1 MGIGLSR
8 TRAAA
13 VPRPCPARVRPV
25 TSAGSKG
32 PQWDPAT
39 HPRPSGVE
47 SPVETTSPGTTGPA
61 QLVLMATVARRHY
74 VDGRSKVEIADE
86 LGISR
91 FKVARLLETALE
103 TGLVRIEIG
112 HPGSIDVDLS
122 GRLREHLALRTAIV
136 VDTAEQDPG
145 VLREVL
151 GAAAGE
157 LLTETVTRDDVLGLA
172 WARAVAT
179 TVGHVGPLPPV
190 PVVQLTGSLPR
201 EDLAATSIEIVRE
214 LARHTGGEVSFFYA
228 PFLLPDAA
236 VARTLREQPDIARA
250 RARFGSVTKA
260 VIGLGRFAAGQS
272 TIYDAL
278 DEQAR
283 ARLEAAG
290 AVADLSGVFLDAEG
304 RVVGRDLTARMICMD
319 ADELA
324 HVHDVLAVPY
334 GAAKAPAVL
343 AAARS
348 GLVTTLVTHT
358 GMATALLAEPR
369 VVRATPGRG

>member
-1 MGIGLSR
+1 M
-8 TRAAA
+8 
-13 VPRPCPARVRPV
+13 
-25 TSAGSKG
+25 
-32 PQWDPAT
+32 
-39 HPRPSGVE
+39 
-47 SPVETTSPGTTGPA
+47 ETTSPGTTGPA

-74 VDGRSKVEIADE
+74 VDGCSKVEIADE

-136 VDTAEQDPG
+136 VDTAEQDAG

-157 LLTETVTRDDVLGLA
+157 LLTETVTREDVLGLA

-236 VARTLREQPDIARA
+236 TARTLRDQPDIARA

-278 DEQAR
+278 DEPAR
-283 ARLEAAG
+283 DRLETAG

-324 HVHDVLAVPY
+324 HVQDVLAVPY

-358 GMATALLAEPR
+358 AMATALLAEPR
-369 VVRATPGRG
+369 VAREVAPGRR

>member
-1 MGIGLSR
+1 M
-8 TRAAA
+8 
-13 VPRPCPARVRPV
+13 
-25 TSAGSKG
+25 
-32 PQWDPAT
+32 
-39 HPRPSGVE
+39 
-47 SPVETTSPGTTGPA
+47 ETTSASGTLGPA

-122 GRLREHLALRTAIV
+122 SRLRDHLSLRTAIV
-136 VDTAEQDPG
+136 VDTAETDATA
-145 VLREVL
+145 LREVL

-157 LLTETVTRDDVLGLA
+157 LLSETVGRDDVLGLA

-179 TVGHVGPLPPV
+179 TVSHVRGLPPV

-236 VARTLREQPDIARA
+236 TARTLRDQPDIARA
-250 RARFGSVTKA
+250 RGRFASVTTA
-260 VIGLGRFAAGQS
+260 VIGLGLWAQGQS
-272 TIYDAL
+272 TLYDAL
-278 DEQAR
+278 DEDAR
-283 ARLEAAG
+283 AGLAAAG

-304 RVVGRDLTARMICMD
+304 TVVGRDVTARMICMD

-324 HVHDVLAVPY
+324 HVRDVLAVPY

-348 GLVTTLVTHT
+348 RLVTTLVTHT
-358 GMATALLAEPR
+358 EMAAALLDGPP
-369 VVRATPGRG
+369 VGRG

>member
-1 MGIGLSR
+1 ME
-8 TRAAA
+8 TT
-13 VPRPCPARVRPV
+13 
-25 TSAGSKG
+25 TSA
-32 PQWDPAT
+32 
-39 HPRPSGVE
+39 PSG
-47 SPVETTSPGTTGPA
+47 TAGPA

-74 VDGRSKVEIADE
+74 VDGRSKIEIADE

-91 FKVARLLETALE
+91 FKVARLLDAALA

-122 GRLREHLALRTAIV
+122 GRLREHLSLRTAIV
-136 VDTAEQDPG
+136 VGTAEQDAG
-145 VLREVL
+145 ALREVL
-151 GAAAGE
+151 GTAAGE

-179 TVGHVGPLPPV
+179 TVAHVGPLPPV

-236 VARTLREQPDIARA
+236 TARTLRDQPDIARA
-250 RARFGSVTKA
+250 HGRFPSVTKA

-278 DEQAR
+278 DDDAR
-283 ARLEAAG
+283 AALEGAG

-324 HVHDVLAVPY
+324 HVQDVLAVPY

-358 GMATALLAEPR
+358 AMATELLAQPP
-369 VVRATPGRG
+369 VRRPGRG